1 MEGVSSGDD
10 LLILPGA
17 VCSQGGIYQAI
28 HREHRQAHNVLVRVS
43 ETFPRCKGC
52 GDAVRF
58 RLVRQVSQP
67 APMRAKRVRK
77 KSAGKS

>member
-10 LLILPGA
+10 LLPGA
-17 VCSQGGIYQAI
+17 LCSQGGIYQVM
-28 HREHRQAHNVLVRVS
+28 HREHRETHNALVRVGD
-43 ETFPRCKGC
+43 TFPRCNEC

-58 RLVRQVSQP
+58 RLVKQVSEP
-67 APMRAKRVRK
+67 ASIRAKPVRK